1 MSPQKLKVSQLAR
14 IAGVGSDSIRHYERI
29 GILPTAERSAGGY
42 RMWNAHDVRYLK
54 WIAAAKRAGF
64 TLSELTEIFGM
75 YRAGSPPCHAVRGV
89 LQRKL
94 GDMDQQIHELST
106 LRSKLRSVLARW
118 NGRLSRAAPGEFVSL
133 FDDLS
138 NVPATST
145 TTAPLRQ
152 RNSKR
157 RKL

>member
-1 MSPQKLKVSQLAR
+1 VSPQKLKVSQLAR

-29 GILPTAERSAGGY
+29 GILPKAERSAGGY

-75 YRAGSPPCHAVRGV
+75 YRAGSPPCHAVRNL

-94 GDMDQQIHELST
+94 VDMDQQIHDLST
-106 LRSKLRSVLARW
+106 LRSNLRSVLARW

-138 NVPATST
+138 HLSATP

-152 RNSKR
+152 KKRKR
-157 RKL
+157 RRQ